1 MQEPPRQSPLLGIL
15 KGAVIA
21 IGALLPGISGGALC
35 VIMGIYK
42 PMMAL
47 LADPIHQFKKQIGF
61 FWPIA
66 IGMLVGTLGISK
78 LLGDFLE
85 RSETAAIFLFIG
97 LIVGTLPSL
106 LREARQQGVA
116 RGSTAALVI
125 ALLVML
131 AWMIPCRWAVRPM
144 WSPAW
149 AGGACAAFCGA
160 LASSCRA

>member
-1 MQEPPRQSPLLGIL
+1 MQDTPRQSPLLGIL

-66 IGMLVGTLGISK
+66 VGMLVGTLGISK

-106 LREARQQGVA
+106 LREARQQG
-116 RGSTAALVI
+116 
-125 ALLVML
+125 
-131 AWMIPCRWAVRPM
+131 WW
-144 WSPAW
+144 
-149 AGGACAAFCGA
+149 
-160 LASSCRA
+160 